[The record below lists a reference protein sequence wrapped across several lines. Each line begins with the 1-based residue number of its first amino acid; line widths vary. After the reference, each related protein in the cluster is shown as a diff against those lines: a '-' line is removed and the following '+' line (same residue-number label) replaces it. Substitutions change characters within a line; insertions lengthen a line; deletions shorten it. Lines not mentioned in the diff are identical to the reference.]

1 MNKQQ
6 KQVQLYLY
14 KNEKE
19 LIKALKKI
27 YRQALDDINIK
38 ITDLLARKDT
48 ENLSSIIYQVEYQK
62 ALKTQIKAILDD
74 LYTKNFK
81 TVSEYLGTCYND
93 AFIGTLY
100 DLQMQGIPLIFPID
114 QDQVVK
120 ALTTNSKISEGLY
133 KKLGLNVDEFKKQ
146 IASELSRG
154 ISQAYSYQEIA
165 RNLKNVSNADFNKTY
180 RIARTEGHRIQQE
193 ATFDCQCKAKDNGAK
208 IVKQWDAT
216 LDSRTRPDHIY
227 LDGQIKETNEYF
239 EVNGLKALYPSGF
252 GVASEDV
259 NCRCCLLQRAKWA
272 IKDTKQITKMDS
284 KTGKL
289 VTVKANTYDE
299 FKEKYW
305 GEINDNSKLS

>member
-1 MNKQQ
+1 MNQWQ
-6 KQVQLYLY
+6 KQTQQHLY

-19 LIKALKKI
+19 LIRALKKL
-27 YRQALDDINIK
+27 YRKSLDDINIK
-38 ITDLLARKDT
+38 ITDLLGRTDI

-62 ALKTQIKAILDD
+62 ALKKQIKAILDE
-74 LYTKNFK
+74 LYINNFQ

-100 DLQMQGIPLIFPID
+100 DLQMQGVPLIFPID

-133 KKLGLNVDEFKKQ
+133 TKLGINVDEFKKQ
-146 IASELSRG
+146 IISEVSRG

-193 ATFDCQCKAKDNGAK
+193 ATFDCQCKAKDKGAN
-208 IVKQWDAT
+208 IVKQWDST
-216 LDSRTRPDHIY
+216 LDSRTRPDHVY
-227 LDGQIKETNEYF
+227 LDGQIRETNEYF
-239 EVNGLKALYPSGF
+239 EVNGYKTLYPGGF

-272 IKDTKQITKMDS
+272 IKNTEKITKMDS

-289 VTVKANTYDE
+289 VTIKANSYDE

-305 GEINDNSKLS
+305 GEVNDNSKLS

>member
-1 MNKQQ
+1 MNQWQ
-6 KQVQLYLY
+6 KQTQQHLY

-19 LIKALKKI
+19 LIRALKKL
-27 YRQALDDINIK
+27 YRKSLDDINIK
-38 ITDLLARKDT
+38 ITDLLGRTDI

-62 ALKTQIKAILDD
+62 ALKKQIKAILDE
-74 LYTKNFK
+74 LYINNFK

-100 DLQMQGIPLIFPID
+100 DLQMQGVPLIFPID

-120 ALTTNSKISEGLY
+120 ALTTNSKINEGLY
-133 KKLGLNVDEFKKQ
+133 TRLGINVDDFKKQ
-146 IASELSRG
+146 IISEVSRG
-154 ISQAYSYQEIA
+154 ISQAYSYQQIA

-193 ATFDCQCKAKDNGAK
+193 ATFDCQCKAKDKGAN

-227 LDGQIKETNEYF
+227 LDGQIRETNEYF
-239 EVNGLKALYPSGF
+239 EVNGYKALYPGGF

-272 IKDTKQITKMDS
+272 IKNTEKITKMDS

-289 VTVKANTYDE
+289 VTIKANSYDE

-305 GEINDNSKLS
+305 GEVNDNSKLS